1 MRAIF
6 GAMRKAMHVSMALS
20 YLGGTAAAGFIMGT
34 RSTATAKVVRTPEK
48 DWLVRG
54 GKKVECVS
62 DTLNL
67 ELGYEGDHQAVQF
80 GAF

>member
-1 MRAIF
+1 
-6 GAMRKAMHVSMALS
+6 
-20 YLGGTAAAGFIMGT
+20 MGT